1 MVDGKGAEPD
11 RGGSANSDLTLSQ
24 AAAVDRGNAAALVS
38 AQPPTAIGMRPDET
52 VMTMPLA
59 SREFTEGYPIEETL
73 RGLREQTVERDMVAL
88 DFTLP
93 VEKQ

>member
-1 MVDGKGAEPD
+1 
-11 RGGSANSDLTLSQ
+11 
-24 AAAVDRGNAAALVS
+24 
-38 AQPPTAIGMRPDET
+38 MRPDET

-59 SREFTEGYPIEETL
+59 SREFTESYPIDETL